1 MTMPSKSGAP
11 PRVAITGATGLV
23 GTALVAALRGSGS
36 RVHRLVRGAPRD
48 AGDISWDPA
57 SGSLDAASLEGVDV
71 IVNLAGEPIAQR
83 WTAEVRERIRRSR
96 VDGTAL
102 IARTIGAMARPPRVL
117 LSGSAVGVYGDRR
130 DEMLDEGS
138 AAGTDWLA
146 QVARDWEGT
155 AMAADSERTRVVTL
169 RTGVVLSPRGGALA
183 RLLPPFRLGLGGPL
197 GDGAQWMSWIALTD
211 VVEAIL
217 FLIHAEGDGV
227 RGAVNLVAPEPVR
240 NRDFTHTMG
249 RVLHRPALIPVP
261 KVALR
266 TAFKGMADATLL
278 ASQRAIPRRL
288 NEAGYRFRFPDLEPA
303 LRHELAAKSS

>member
-1 MTMPSKSGAP
+1 M
-11 PRVAITGATGLV
+11 AITGATGLV
-23 GTALVAALRGSGS
+23 GTALVGALRGSGS
-36 RVHRLVRGAPRD
+36 RVHRLVRGTPRD
-48 AGDISWDPA
+48 AGDIGWDPA
-57 SGSLDAASLEGVDV
+57 AGRLDPASLEGVDV

-83 WTAEVRERIRRSR
+83 WTAEVRDRIRRSR
-96 VDGTAL
+96 VEGAELLT
-102 IARTIGAMARPPRVL
+102 RTIGAMAQPPRVF

-130 DEMLDEGS
+130 DELLDEAS
-138 AAGTDWLA
+138 APGTDWLA
-146 QVARDWEGT
+146 QVARDWEGAAT
-155 AMAADSERTRVVTL
+155 AAESARTRVVTL

-183 RLLPPFRLGLGGPL
+183 RLLPAFRLGLGGPL
-197 GDGAQWMSWIALTD
+197 GDGTQWMSWIALTD

-217 FLIHAEGDGV
+217 FLIHAGGEGV
-227 RGAVNLVAPEPVR
+227 RGAVNLVAPDPVR
-240 NRDFTHTMG
+240 NRDFTQTMG

-303 LRHELAAKSS
+303 LRHELSTTMK

>member
-1 MTMPSKSGAP
+1 MATHSAGP

-23 GTALVAALRGSGS
+23 GTALIAALRGSGS
-36 RVHRLVRGAPRD
+36 TVRRLVRGTPRA
-48 AGDISWDPA
+48 AGDIAWDPA
-57 SGSLDAASLEGVDV
+57 GGALDPAALEGIDV

-83 WTAEVRERIRRSR
+83 WNAPVRDRIRRSR
-96 VDGTAL
+96 VDGTML
-102 IARTIGAMARPPRVL
+102 LARTIGAMAAPPRL
-117 LSGSAVGVYGDRR
+117 FLSGSAVGVYGDRG
-130 DEMLDEGS
+130 DEVLDEAS
-138 AAGTDWLA
+138 APGTDWLA
-146 QVARDWEGT
+146 QVARDWEGA
-155 AMAADSERTRVVTL
+155 AMDAQSARTRVVTL

-197 GDGAQWMSWIALTD
+197 GDGRQWMSWIALTD
-211 VVEAIL
+211 LVEAIL
-217 FLIHAEGDGV
+217 FLIHGDAEAV

-240 NRDFTHTMG
+240 NHDFTRTMG

-266 TAFKGMADATLL
+266 AAFKGMADATLL

-303 LRHELAAKSS
+303 LRHELAG

>member
-23 GTALVAALRGSGS
+23 GTALVGALRGSGS
-36 RVHRLVRGAPRD
+36 RVHRLVRGTPRD
-48 AGDISWDPA
+48 AGDIAWDPA

-130 DEMLDEGS
+130 DELLDEAS
-138 AAGTDWLA
+138 APGTDWLA

-155 AMAADSERTRVVTL
+155 AMAAESAHTRVVTL

-217 FLIHAEGDGV
+217 FLVHADGDGV

-240 NRDFTHTMG
+240 NRDFTRTMG

-288 NEAGYRFRFPDLEPA
+288 YEAGYRFRFPDLEPA
-303 LRHELAAKSS
+303 LRHELAT

>member
-1 MTMPSKSGAP
+1 MTMPSKSGGP

-23 GTALVAALRGSGS
+23 GTALAGALRGSGS
-36 RVHRLVRGAPRD
+36 RVQRLVRGTPRD
-48 AGDISWDPA
+48 AGDIGWDPA
-57 SGSLDAASLEGVDV
+57 AGRLDAASLEGVDV
-71 IVNLAGEPIAQR
+71 VVNLAGEPIAQR
-83 WTAEVRERIRRSR
+83 WTGEVRDRIRRSR
-96 VDGTAL
+96 VEGTAL
-102 IARTIGAMARPPRVL
+102 LARTIGAMARPPRLL
-117 LSGSAVGVYGDRR
+117 LSGSAVGVYGDRG
-130 DEMLDEGS
+130 DELLDEAS
-138 AAGTDWLA
+138 APGDDWLA
-146 QVARDWEGT
+146 GVARDWEAE
-155 AMAADSERTRVVTL
+155 AMAAASERTRVVTL

-183 RLLPPFRLGLGGPL
+183 RLLPPFRLGIGGPL

-211 VVEAIL
+211 VIEAIL
-217 FLIHAEGDGV
+217 FLIHAEDGGV

-240 NRDFTHTMG
+240 NRDFTRTMG

-303 LRHELAAKSS
+303 LRHELAN